1 MRETASPRGAMPR
14 PRDGE
19 IRLAEEGPRAYGN
32 HMTKITELTVTRV
45 GNSRGVRLPAEV
57 LRRYR
62 VGDALIMEQ
71 RPDEIVLRP
80 KRTRRQKLNWAET
93 YQQMALADEDWSAW
107 ESLPEGLVNP

>member
-1 MRETASPRGAMPR
+1 
-14 PRDGE
+14 
-19 IRLAEEGPRAYGN
+19 
-32 HMTKITELTVTRV
+32 MTKTTELTVTRV

-80 KRTRRQKLNWAET
+80 KRTRQQKLNWAQT
-93 YQQMALADEDWSAW
+93 YQQMAQADEDWSAW
-107 ESLPEGLVNP
+107 ETLSEGLTAVPGESGK